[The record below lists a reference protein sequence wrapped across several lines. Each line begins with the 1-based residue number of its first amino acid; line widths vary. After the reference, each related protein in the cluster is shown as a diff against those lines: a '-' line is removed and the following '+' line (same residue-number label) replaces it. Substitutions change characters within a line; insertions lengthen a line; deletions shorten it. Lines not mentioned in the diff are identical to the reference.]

1 MAELYKWTPA
11 LQKPEDLQK
20 LLVGREPL
28 IRRLLQAIE
37 EASEGRS
44 LQHFL
49 LIGPRGIG
57 KTHLLLLLYHTVRG
71 AMSWN
76 GAFQNLSQSWEP
88 ILLSEEQYGIGSLID
103 LFIEILKQLK
113 EQSSDE
119 KLQRLLAHVQGIK
132 LPGEAERE
140 MILEYLLQRR
150 SKTGKRLLLL
160 LDNIHMILNS
170 FSEEDQSR
178 LRSIVMSQDLFMI
191 VGSAPTLFEAVF
203 HYEAPFYNFFEV
215 IWLKEITR
223 DEVEELL
230 KKRLEHDKRTE
241 ILEKFDEYRPRIRAI
256 VHLTGGNPR
265 LILSLYQIFTQGEI
279 VEVERALLRLLD
291 ELTPYFQD
299 RMKDLS
305 EQQRK
310 IIEAMALMEGPSPPT
325 EIAHAAHLPVN
336 VVTAQLKRLEKLN
349 YVRSEREKGKR
360 EVLYN
365 ISEQLFRLWR
375 QMRVEA
381 GRRRLRFIVTFLKAW
396 FSERELIEFA
406 ERAAYEMMRYM
417 EEAKPIGEIIDRLYY
432 LQEAAPESKKPHIGM
447 TRVLGLIHEGNLE
460 EAQGC
465 LKQLESYKYSPEY
478 RDWFAGVWNALGIAY
493 SKKGEYDQAIEAF
506 CKALELKPD
515 LHEAWNNLGVAYDTK
530 GEYDRAIEAYRKALE
545 LKPDLHEAWYNLGVA
560 YGMKRELDQAI
571 EALHKALELQ
581 PDDPQAWNDLGVA
594 YGIKGE
600 YDQAIKACRKALEL
614 KPDFYQAWNN
624 LGNAY
629 KGKGEYE
636 QAVEAYTRAIEIAGD
651 EFVAVVYL
659 SNRHKVFLQLNRKA
673 EALQDVETAYR
684 IITQHQDEELARDTA
699 LYLLLLN
706 LDLSQ
711 EEAHQSN
718 EKRALEHYQKALN
731 YLSQAPQDQTQDLL
745 ALYFKKLF
753 QAKAIKL
760 AEEALALLEAQ
771 GQDWAELMRPYRAAL
786 DYLKTKDKTILQR
799 LFPEIRQIVEEM
811 VALVEGQS

>member
-37 EASEGRS
+37 EASEGKS

-71 AMSWN
+71 TISWN

-88 ILLSEEQYGIGSLID
+88 ILLSEEQYGVGSLTD

-113 EQSSDE
+113 EQTSDE
-119 KLQRLLAHVQGIK
+119 KLQRLLVHVQGIK

-140 MILEYLLQRR
+140 MILEYLLQRQ

-178 LRSIVMSQDLFMI
+178 LRSIVMNQDLFMI

-203 HYEAPFYNFFEV
+203 NYEAPFYNFFEV
-215 IWLKEITR
+215 VWLKEITR

-299 RMKDLS
+299 RMKELS

-310 IIEAMALMEGPSPPT
+310 IIEAMALMEGPSTPT
-325 EIAHAAHLPVN
+325 EIARSAHLSVN
-336 VVTAQLKRLEKLN
+336 VVTAQLGRLEELH
-349 YVRSEREKGKR
+349 YVRSERGKGKA
-360 EVLYN
+360 VFYD

-396 FSERELIEFA
+396 FSERELVEFA

-417 EEAKPIGEIIDRLYY
+417 GEAKPIGEIIDRLYY
-432 LQEAAPESKKPHIGM
+432 LQEAAPEGIRPLIGIQ
-447 TRVLGLIHEGNLE
+447 RASGLIHEGNLE

-465 LKQLESYKYSPEY
+465 LKQLDSYEYSPEY

-493 SKKGEYDQAIEAF
+493 GKKGEYDRAIEAF
-506 CKALELKPD
+506 RKALELKPD
-515 LHEAWNNLGVAYDTK
+515 LYEAWNNLGVAYDAK
-530 GEYDRAIEAYRKALE
+530 GEYDRAIEAYCKALE

-560 YGMKRELDQAI
+560 YGMKREHDQAI

-629 KGKGEYE
+629 KGKGEYR

-659 SNRHKVFLQLNRKA
+659 SNRHEVFLQLNRKA

-711 EEAHQSN
+711 EEAHQGN

-745 ALYFKKLF
+745 ALYFKELF
-753 QAKAIKL
+753 QTKAIKL

-771 GQDWAELMRPYRAAL
+771 GQDWAELMHPYRAAL

>member
-37 EASEGRS
+37 EASEGKS

-71 AMSWN
+71 TISWN

-88 ILLSEEQYGIGSLID
+88 ILLSEEQYGVGSLTD
-103 LFIEILKQLK
+103 LFIEILKQL
-113 EQSSDE
+113 QGQTSDE

-140 MILEYLLQRR
+140 MILEYLLQHR

-215 IWLKEITR
+215 VWLKEITR

-478 RDWFAGVWNALGIAY
+478 RDWFAGGWNALGIAY
-493 SKKGEYDQAIEAF
+493 GK
-506 CKALELKPD
+506 
-515 LHEAWNNLGVAYDTK
+515 K
-530 GEYDRAIEAYRKALE
+530 GEYDRAIEAFCKALE

>member
-37 EASEGRS
+37 EASEGKS

-71 AMSWN
+71 TISWN

-88 ILLSEEQYGIGSLID
+88 ILLSEEQYGVGSLTD

-113 EQSSDE
+113 EQTSDE
-119 KLQRLLAHVQGIK
+119 KLQRLLVHVQGIK

-215 IWLKEITR
+215 VWLKEITR

-299 RMKDLS
+299 RMKELS

-417 EEAKPIGEIIDRLYY
+417 GEAKPIGEIIDRLYY
-432 LQEAAPESKKPHIGM
+432 LQEAAPEGIRPLIGIQ
-447 TRVLGLIHEGNLE
+447 RASGLIHEGNLE

-465 LKQLESYKYSPEY
+465 LKQLDSYEYSPEY

-493 SKKGEYDQAIEAF
+493 GK
-506 CKALELKPD
+506 
-515 LHEAWNNLGVAYDTK
+515 K
-530 GEYDRAIEAYRKALE
+530 GEYDRAIEAFCKALE

-560 YGMKRELDQAI
+560 YGMKREHDQAI

-636 QAVEAYTRAIEIAGD
+636 ASCRSLHTC
-651 EFVAVVYL
+651 
-659 SNRHKVFLQLNRKA
+659 N
-673 EALQDVETAYR
+673 
-684 IITQHQDEELARDTA
+684 
-699 LYLLLLN
+699 
-706 LDLSQ
+706 
-711 EEAHQSN
+711 
-718 EKRALEHYQKALN
+718 
-731 YLSQAPQDQTQDLL
+731 
-745 ALYFKKLF
+745 
-753 QAKAIKL
+753 
-760 AEEALALLEAQ
+760 
-771 GQDWAELMRPYRAAL
+771 
-786 DYLKTKDKTILQR
+786 
-799 LFPEIRQIVEEM
+799 
-811 VALVEGQS
+811 